1 MCPLR
6 LILVF
11 LSATL
16 AAFFVLRNLRSQP
29 QPQPQLTEFEK
40 ENEDVPET
48 ETSDSAK
55 PILNAP
61 SNSKVK
67 VALESGFWKFVD
79 MASGRYL
86 WRQLIQSSSKIRIA
100 P

>member
-61 SNSKVK
+61 SNSKVCLFSLYS
-67 VALESGFWKFVD
+67 AL
-79 MASGRYL
+79 L
-86 WRQLIQSSSKIRIA
+86 LIQIFVHKNVVFLLHHGLVYCSQ
-100 P
+100 